1 MSRQDRSCILHVMEN
16 SEPQPQQPA
25 SESPPAATR
34 RLTATAYHE
43 AGHAVMALTLG
54 RPIHK
59 VTISPAQLQ
68 TGGSRLG
75 ACKIDKGRF
84 KGSKDWLEDDVL
96 ILFAGM
102 VAESHFTGQYCEQG
116 AAQDLRAAKRLLA
129 NRANSERQLER
140 LESRLLDKAEHLLG
154 DRSHARA
161 IELIAQELL
170 QKETISGR
178 SVRHLFQQA
187 VQHDS

>member
-1 MSRQDRSCILHVMEN
+1 MKNDQPTSQESVGAP
-16 SEPQPQQPA
+16 PQSAA
-25 SESPPAATR
+25 S

-54 RPIHK
+54 RPIQK

-75 ACKIDKGRF
+75 ACRIQKGRF
-84 KGSKDWLEDDVL
+84 KASKDWLEDDVL
-96 ILFAGM
+96 VLLAGM
-102 VAESHFTGQYCEQG
+102 VAESHLTAQYCQQG
-116 AAQDLRAAKRLLA
+116 AAQDLRAARRLLA
-129 NRANSERQLER
+129 NRATSERQLAR

-154 DRSHARA
+154 DQVHAKA

-178 SVRHLFQQA
+178 AVRHLFQQA
-187 VQHDS
+187 LQQVSDDPPR

>member
-1 MSRQDRSCILHVMEN
+1 MSDE
-16 SEPQPQQPA
+16 EPT
-25 SESPPAATR
+25 STGSTGESSQSNAF

-75 ACKIDKGRF
+75 ACSIKKGRS
-84 KGSKDWLEDDVL
+84 KNSKDWLEDDVL
-96 ILFAGM
+96 VLFAGM
-102 VAESHFTGQYCEQG
+102 VAESHFTAQYCVQG

-129 NRANSERQLER
+129 NRATSERQLER
-140 LESRLLDKAEHLLG
+140 LMSRLLDKAEHLLADQG
-154 DRSHARA
+154 HAQA
-161 IELIAQELL
+161 IELIARELL

-178 SVRHLFQQA
+178 AVRHLFQQA
-187 VQHDS
+187 MQQAS